1 MAQAIVGGAVGAGGG
16 RAVVVGRG
24 RVGLLAWRWGWRR
37 WGTGGEGLLA
47 NGEGRGRG
55 SAIVAPQQGE
65 ICRPDA
71 TRLGLGLKEG
81 EP

>member
-16 RAVVVGRG
+16 RAVVVGEACG
-24 RVGLLAWRWGWRR
+24 VVAWRWGWRR

-55 SAIVAPQQGE
+55 WAVVVPQRGE

>member
-1 MAQAIVGGAVGAGGG
+1 MAQAIVGGAVGAWGG
-16 RAVVVGRG
+16 RAVVVVGACGVVGVEGR
-24 RVGLLAWRWGWRR
+24 WRR
-37 WGTGGEGLLA
+37 WGTGGVGLLA

-55 SAIVAPQQGE
+55 WAVVVPQRGE